1 MAPVNLWQRWKVF
14 CLSQFFSLL
23 FTLSIVR
30 PVKNN
35 WLGKPPSNM
44 RVSTPAFY
52 VVLFSNKALAPQVR
66 NGLILY
72 QRLINWILGNRLQQS
87 LYSTFTGYRS
97 IVCTISFKILI
108 KPKAFQ
114 PLNEEVCSSNALF
127 KSQKCTCL
135 GSLIC
140 LLSNHC
146 VTQPNNDGKVTIGSQ
161 QYDNPI

>member
-1 MAPVNLWQRWKVF
+1 MAPVNLWQWWKVF
-14 CLSQFFSLL
+14 CLSHFFSLL

-72 QRLINWILGNRLQQS
+72 QRLINLILENRLQQS
-87 LYSTFTGYRS
+87 LYSTFAGYRS
-97 IVCTISFKILI
+97 FVCTISFKILI
-108 KPKAFQ
+108 KP
-114 PLNEEVCSSNALF
+114 
-127 KSQKCTCL
+127 KCTCL

-161 QYDNPI
+161 QYDNLI

>member
-1 MAPVNLWQRWKVF
+1 MKGVLFVSIF
-14 CLSQFFSLL
+14 LST

-72 QRLINWILGNRLQQS
+72 QRLINLILENRLQQS
-87 LYSTFTGYRS
+87 LYSTFTGYKS
-97 IVCTISFKILI
+97 MVCTISFKILI

-114 PLNEEVCSSNALF
+114 PPNEEVCSSNINALF
-127 KSQKCTCL
+127 KSQKVYML
-135 GSLIC
+135 WLPY
-140 LLSNHC
+140 LSPF
-146 VTQPNNDGKVTIGSQ
+146 QPLCDLTKQ
-161 QYDNPI
+161 

>member
-1 MAPVNLWQRWKVF
+1 MAPVNLWQWWKVF

-66 NGLILY
+66 IGLILY
-72 QRLINWILGNRLQQS
+72 QRLINLILENRLQQS

-97 IVCTISFKILI
+97 IVCTMSFKILI

-114 PLNEEVCSSNALF
+114 PPNEEVCSSKALF
-127 KSQKCTCL
+127 KSQKVYML
-135 GSLIC
+135 RLPY
-140 LLSNHC
+140 LSPI
-146 VTQPNNDGKVTIGSQ
+146 QPLCDPTKQWWKGD
-161 QYDNPI
+161 YW